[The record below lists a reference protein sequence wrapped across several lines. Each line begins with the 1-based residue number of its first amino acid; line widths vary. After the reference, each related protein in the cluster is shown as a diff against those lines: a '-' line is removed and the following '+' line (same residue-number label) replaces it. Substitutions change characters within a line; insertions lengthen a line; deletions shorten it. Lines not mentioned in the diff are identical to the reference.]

1 MKKYFVL
8 NDLNIILVLTLTTR
22 DISRPVFSNPYVYA
36 RVERK

>member
-22 DISRPVFSNPYVYA
+22 DISRSIFPNPYVYA